1 MTEFPTPV
9 WPFANL
15 PAASML
21 QPVRPIARFFSP
33 AAKRMRRL
41 ELPSLPPTLDQRLTI
56 GFDVTWARHQ
66 DEVRE
71 AQRLRHS
78 VFAAEMGARLIAP
91 VPGHDIDYYDDFCE
105 HLLVRD
111 RVSGAVIS
119 TYRLLT
125 PAQAKR
131 AGGLYADAEFDLTPL
146 AGLRPRMV
154 ELSRSC
160 MHAAYRR
167 SSVILALWGA
177 LGQFMK
183 RDELDVMVATASIP
197 MLHNGVVGGDV
208 AASIW
213 RQLASTHLAPPENRV
228 QPRLQL
234 PIEQLDDG
242 LDVDLPTLIKGYL
255 RPDGKVLGPPAWDPD
270 INSADVPMMVR
281 LFDMQPRYR
290 RHFLGW

>member
-1 MTEFPTPV
+1 MNEFPTAM
-9 WPFANL
+9 WPLADL

-21 QPVRPIARFFSP
+21 QPVRPIARLFSP
-33 AAKRMRRL
+33 APKRMRQL
-41 ELPSLPPTLDQRLTI
+41 ELPSLPLALDQRTTAGL
-56 GFDVTWARHQ
+56 DVTWARHQ

-78 VFAAEMGARLIAP
+78 VFAVEMGARLIAP
-91 VPGHDIDYYDDFCE
+91 VPGHDIDHYDDFCD

-111 RVSGAVIS
+111 RTSGALIG

-125 PAQAKR
+125 PAQAER
-131 AGGLYADAEFDLTPL
+131 AGGLYADAQFDLTPL
-146 AGLRPRMV
+146 ARLRPRMV

-160 MHAAYRR
+160 IHAAHRR
-167 SSVILALWGA
+167 GNVILALWGA

-183 RDELDVMVATASIP
+183 RNDLDVMVATASMP
-197 MLHNGVVGGDV
+197 MVHNGVVGGDA

-213 RQLASTHLAPPENRV
+213 RQLASNHLAPPEDRV
-228 QPRLQL
+228 HPRLQL

-242 LDVDLPTLIKGYL
+242 LDVDPPALIKGYL
-255 RPDGKVLGPPAWDPD
+255 RPGGKVLGPPDWDPD
-270 INSADVPMMVR
+270 INTADVPMMLR